1 MTPPRW
7 LCWPNSNI
15 AFGPVFVFCIAT
27 IAAIPAG
34 NCLNVSQHCP
44 NDVDYLCDK
53 TDISRRW
60 CTCWGGVTECVTL
73 GVCKFT
79 PCKTCQVC
87 LSWAALHTPQ
97 LFNSSNPGLVAA
109 EVNTRCKGWGKT
121 STACQTAADA
131 VALSEA
137 GNSGKRG
144 GLLCSLL
151 NECVNPAG
159 EDLSRH
165 GSPWGLVACLQDLY
179 LPPSTAARNPSA
191 VLSSPMSWSFTV
203 PTTFPVFTA
212 TQGLSR
218 RVTLAMPQ

>member
-1 MTPPRW
+1 M
-7 LCWPNSNI
+7 
-15 AFGPVFVFCIAT
+15 
-27 IAAIPAG
+27 
-34 NCLNVSQHCP
+34 
-44 NDVDYLCDK
+44 DYLCDK
-53 TDISRRW
+53 TDVSRRW

-97 LFNSSNPGLVAA
+97 LLNSSNPGLVAA

-159 EDLSRH
+159 EVTWAGIMAL
-165 GSPWGLVACLQDLY
+165 GSLWHVCMPVQGVH
-179 LPPSTAARNPSA
+179 LPPGRSTQP
-191 VLSSPMSWSFTV
+191 
-203 PTTFPVFTA
+203 
-212 TQGLSR
+212 
-218 RVTLAMPQ
+218 